1 MIKIQF
7 CDFHREYDVTN
18 NFFLDVIKNRMHE
31 EYTLSNTPDFL
42 IYSCEGTKHLDYT
55 DCIKI
60 FYTNEPITPNF
71 NECDYAIA
79 YDDIQFGNR
88 YLKRP
93 YFYNSGYP
101 QPIQLSD
108 DALLNRKFC
117 NFVYSNDT
125 RGTGARLRKEF
136 ALELM
141 KYKHIDCP
149 GKVLNNMKDAI
160 QPRHNDWRRG
170 KYEFIQNY
178 KFTIAFE
185 NCSMLGYT
193 TEKLEDPFCAHSIP
207 IYWGN
212 PDVFK
217 YFNEKSFIYC
227 DGTPQGITQTI
238 EQIKFLDNNDDAYL
252 EMIHEQPLKSLGNN
266 KEDMTVFLENIF
278 KSDSK
283 LVSKDA
289 LDIWCQMTIPNY
301 TGKELFLKLINK
313 MKYFI
318 GKR

>member
-7 CDFHREYDVTN
+7 CDFHREYDITN
-18 NFFLDVIKNRMHE
+18 NIFLDVIKNELHE
-31 EYTLSNTPDFL
+31 EYVISDEPDFL
-42 IYSCEGTKHLDYT
+42 IFSCEGTQHMKYS

-79 YDDIQFGNR
+79 YDDIQFGKR
-88 YLKRP
+88 YFKRP

-101 QPIQLSD
+101 TPITLRD
-108 DALLNRKFC
+108 DELLNRKFC

-125 RGTGARLRKEF
+125 RGTGAQLRKKF
-136 ALELM
+136 TLELM
-141 KYKHIDCP
+141 KYKHVDCP
-149 GKVLNNMKDAI
+149 GKVLNNMTDAI

-170 KYEFIQNY
+170 KHEFIQNY

-193 TEKLEDPFCAHSIP
+193 TEKLEDPFYAHSVP

-217 YFNEKSFIYC
+217 YFNQKSFVYC
-227 DGTPQGITQTI
+227 DGTPDGIAETI
-238 EQIKFLDNNDDAYL
+238 EQIKFLDSNNKAYL
-252 EMIHEQPLKSLGNN
+252 DMLYEEPMNNLGNT
-266 KEDMTVFLENIF
+266 KENLRLYLKEIFSNGTRFLKESSIN
-278 KSDSK
+278 
-283 LVSKDA
+283 LGR
-289 LDIWCQMTIPNY
+289 QMTIPDY
-301 TGKELFLKLINK
+301 TERELFEKLLKKI
-313 MKYFI
+313 KYVVS
-318 GKR
+318 K